1 MDRWRLS
8 GASGVS
14 EVLNDAASISE
25 VGTMPPG
32 SWQSRWSERRHRTS
46 ADGRRLEHRRF
57 SLACVFVTVGDG
69 TDLSR
74 HTPHDSGGHLKAPPH
89 TISHKS

>member
-32 SWQSRWSERRHRTS
+32 SWQSRWSERRHRTG
-46 ADGRRLEHRRF
+46 ADDRRRWESLF
-57 SLACVFVTVGDG
+57 SLACVFDAGGNV
-69 TDLSR
+69 TDLLQKSLDSQPLCIDNLNV
-74 HTPHDSGGHLKAPPH
+74 PH
-89 TISHKS
+89 